1 MTNFNITADNFA
13 WITGA
18 ADDPEDKCLH
28 GHVTVTIGETVW
40 EADGTVSATALYLLK
55 SLTEDHIPTEND
67 LQMVPC
73 CGHFYIANDDLTEV
87 TILGCDTGLD
97 WTIRHDGRTVLLTAP
112 DGCPEKNFLGT
123 EAAVPYSDYLY
134 KVCRFADK
142 VERYYDQCSP
152 KVIRDDEFDRNGYT
166 AFWNEWYRRY
176 NEAELI
182 ESIATGREIELRCR
196 DKHYFLS
203 RYSDTEWYF
212 WCEETKE
219 KQRFASG
226 DELYRNATIDGKRL
240 CEELTN
246 IRIDAIL

>member
-13 WITGA
+13 WITGS
-18 ADDPEDKCLH
+18 ADDPGDKCLH
-28 GHVTVTIGETVW
+28 GHVTVTIGGKTF

-55 SLTEDHIPTEND
+55 SLTEDHIPSDHD
-67 LQMVPC
+67 LQLVTC
-73 CGHFYIANDDLTEV
+73 CGHFYIANEDLTEV
-87 TILGCDTGLD
+87 TIIGCDTGLD

-112 DGCPEKNFLGT
+112 DGT
-123 EAAVPYSDYLY
+123 EEAVPYSDYLY

-142 VERYYDQCSP
+142 VEQYYEKCSP

-176 NEAELI
+176 NEAELV
-182 ESIATGREIELRCR
+182 ESIAMGREIELRCR

-203 RYSDTEWYF
+203 RHSDIEWYF
-212 WCEETKE
+212 WCEKTKE
-219 KQRFASG
+219 KQVFASG
-226 DELYRNATIDGKRL
+226 EELYRDATIDGKLL
-240 CEELTN
+240 CEELMN

>member
-1 MTNFNITADNFA
+1 MNNFNITADDFA

-28 GHVTVTIGETVW
+28 GHVTVTIGGNTY

-55 SLTEDHIPTEND
+55 SLTEDHIPSDHD

-97 WTIRHDGRTVLLTAP
+97 WTIRHDGKNVLLTAP
-112 DGCPEKNFLGT
+112 DGT
-123 EAAVPYSDYLY
+123 EAAVSYSEYLY

-142 VERYYDQCSP
+142 VERYYEQCSP
-152 KVIRDDEFDRNGYT
+152 KVIRDDEFERNGYT

-182 ESIATGREIELRCR
+182 ESIATGREVELHCR

-203 RYSDTEWYF
+203 RYSDTEWYLR
-212 WCEETKE
+212 CEETKE
-219 KQRFASG
+219 KQMFSSG
-226 DELYRNATIDGKRL
+226 EALYRNAKIDSKLL
-240 CEELTN
+240 CEELMN

>member
-1 MTNFNITADNFA
+1 MTNFNITTDNFA

-28 GHVTVTIGETVW
+28 GHVTVTIGGKTF
-40 EADGTVSATALYLLK
+40 EANGTVSATALYLLK
-55 SLTEDHIPTEND
+55 SLTEDHIPSDCE

-73 CGHFYIANDDLTEV
+73 CGHFYIASKDLMTV
-87 TILGCDTGLD
+87 TIIGCDTGLD

-112 DGCPEKNFLGT
+112 DGT
-123 EAAVPYSDYLY
+123 EAAVSYSDYLY

-166 AFWNEWYRRY
+166 TFWNEWYRRY
-176 NEAELI
+176 NEAELV
-182 ESIATGREIELRCR
+182 ESIATGREIELHCR

-219 KQRFASG
+219 KQMFASG
-226 DELYRNATIDGKRL
+226 DELYRTATIDGKLL
-240 CEELTN
+240 CKELTN

>member
-1 MTNFNITADNFA
+1 MDQFNITASDFH

-28 GHVTVTIGETVW
+28 GHVCVTIGGKIF

-55 SLTEDHIPTEND
+55 SLTEDHIPTQHD

-73 CGHFYIANDDLTEV
+73 CGHFYIANNDLTEV
-87 TILGCDTGLD
+87 TIIGCDTGFD
-97 WTIRHDGRTVLLTAP
+97 WTIRHDGKTVLLTAP
-112 DGCPEKNFLGT
+112 DGT
-123 EAAVPYSDYLY
+123 EATVPYGDYLY
-134 KVCRFADK
+134 KVCRFADQ
-142 VERYYDQCSP
+142 VERYYDRCAP
-152 KVIRDDEFDRNGYT
+152 KVLSDDEFEKKGYV

-176 NEAELI
+176 NEASFI
-182 ESIATGREIELRCR
+182 ESIATGREIELHCR
-196 DKHYFLS
+196 EKHYFLS

-219 KQRFASG
+219 KQTFVSG
-226 DELYRNATIDGKRL
+226 DELYRNATIEGKRFS
-240 CEELTN
+240 EELTN

>member
-28 GHVTVTIGETVW
+28 GHVTVTIGGKTF
-40 EADGTVSATALYLLK
+40 EANGTVSATALYLLK
-55 SLTEDHIPTEND
+55 SLTEDHIPADHD

-73 CGHFYIANDDLTEV
+73 CGHFYIASEDLMTV

-112 DGCPEKNFLGT
+112 DGT
-123 EAAVPYSDYLY
+123 EESVPYSDYLY

-176 NEAELI
+176 NEAELT
-182 ESIATGREIELRCR
+182 ESIATGREIELHCR

-203 RYSDTEWYF
+203 RHSDTEWYF
-212 WCEETKE
+212 WCEETNE
-219 KQRFASG
+219 KQMFASG
-226 DELYRNATIDGKRL
+226 EELYRTAKIDGKLL

>member
-28 GHVTVTIGETVW
+28 GHVTVTIGSKTF
-40 EADGTVSATALYLLK
+40 EANGTVSATALYLLK
-55 SLTEDHIPTEND
+55 SLTEDHIPSDNE

-73 CGHFYIANDDLTEV
+73 CGHFYIASKDLMTV
-87 TILGCDTGLD
+87 TIIGCDTGLD
-97 WTIRHDGRTVLLTAP
+97 WTIRHDGRTVLLTAL
-112 DGCPEKNFLGT
+112 DGT
-123 EAAVPYSDYLY
+123 EEAVPYSDYLY

-142 VERYYDQCSP
+142 VEQYYDQCSP
-152 KVIRDDEFDRNGYT
+152 KVIRDDEFDRNGST

-176 NEAELI
+176 NEAELV
-182 ESIATGREIELRCR
+182 ESIATGCEIELRCR
-196 DKHYFLS
+196 DKQYFIS
-203 RYSDTEWYF
+203 RHSDAEWYF

-219 KQRFASG
+219 KQIFASG
-226 DELYRNATIDGKRL
+226 EELYRTAKIDGKLL

-246 IRIDAIL
+246 ICIDAIL